1 MRLELRLNGRCN
13 EWVSNS
19 RCRGREG
26 HSDVCLG
33 YTISACNKW
42 TLKRTLTIYLQAA
55 GTDTT
60 GSVVTVRHMRSIVQ
74 RVRFAKVTVNG
85 ELMASIAQGLCTL
98 VGVGTDDSP
107 ADVSYMASK
116 LAGLRVFEDSNGKM
130 NLSVKEVG
138 GEFLLVSQFTLF
150 GDLRHGNRP
159 SFTQAAAP
167 ESAQHLFE
175 QLVDTLSVRGSCP
188 VKTGKFRSHMDLE
201 LANDGPVT
209 VLIDSRKTF

>member
-1 MRLELRLNGRCN
+1 M
-13 EWVSNS
+13 
-19 RCRGREG
+19 
-26 HSDVCLG
+26 
-33 YTISACNKW
+33 A
-42 TLKRTLTIYLQAA
+42 TIYLQAA
-55 GTDTT
+55 GTDAT
-60 GSVVTVRHMRSIVQ
+60 GTMVIMRHMRAIVQ
-74 RVRFAKVTVNG
+74 RVRFAKVTVND
-85 ELMASIAQGLCTL
+85 ELIASIAQGLCAL
-98 VGVGTDDSP
+98 VGVGTGDCP

-150 GDLRHGNRP
+150 GDLRRGHRP
-159 SFTQAAAP
+159 SFIQAATP
-167 ESAQHLFE
+167 ETAGRLFE
-175 QLVDTLSVRGSCP
+175 QLVDALSVRGSCA